1 MDMNANQNQTRPA
14 TLVENDMYLLH
25 DNSSPGCR
33 PSAWQPVE
41 FVGYTPCPAV
51 VLVRDMREKMRRVL
65 RDELFLWLSITSPP
79 AGGNRTVVPPAP
91 RS

>member
-1 MDMNANQNQTRPA
+1 MNANQNQTRPA

-51 VLVRDMREKMRRVL
+51 VIVRDLREKTLRVL
-65 RDELFLWLSITSPP
+65 RDELFFPVTSPP
-79 AGGNRTVVPPAP
+79 AGGNRTAAPPAP
-91 RS
+91 RP